1 MIQSLLYPC
10 SSLTRRVQ
18 VLDGMWN
25 FQFDAKSEGVAAG
38 WAEGLPASVKKV

>member
-1 MIQSLLYPC
+1 MIQSLRYHC

-25 FQFDAKSEGVAAG
+25 FQIDAKREGVAAG
-38 WAEGLPASVKKV
+38 